1 MSISPDVKAHPGL
14 YSIRDFN
21 KNRFIH
27 EIGLNKYKIY
37 TNKNKKIKQKNKNKK
52 DHRKKIT
59 CNNF

>member
-14 YSIRDFN
+14 YSIWDFN

-37 TNKNKKIKQKNKNKK
+37 TNKIKNKTKKQKQK

>member
-14 YSIRDFN
+14 YSIWDFN

-37 TNKNKKIKQKNKNKK
+37 TNKNKKIKQQNKNKK
-52 DHRKKIT
+52 DHRKK
-59 CNNF
+59 NNLQ

>member
-14 YSIRDFN
+14 YSIWDFN

-37 TNKNKKIKQKNKNKK
+37 TNKNKKNKTAKQKQKTIE
-52 DHRKKIT
+52 KKIT